1 MGFGSVLKNG
11 LSRRRFMKGA
21 LVGAGAMATGST
33 LGAWDIAQAMATGK
47 KAEDVRGYGVEPG
60 RVNIGSNENPLG
72 ASPRA
77 VAAIAE
83 NLHKINRYDFGV
95 DLPVRLN
102 KAHGVP
108 GVEDFEFNFG
118 DMRAF
123 MRFRELNRVMVTPG
137 SGPIL
142 QALAVIA
149 ANNGGECIEAVP
161 GYGSVSR
168 GFQSFQMMGKDVS
181 VVRVPTTAD
190 FVHDMD
196 AMKAAI
202 TPRTSL
208 IVITNPNNPTGTIV
222 PYDGLVSLV
231 DAAPEQAIV
240 LIDEAYIHFVRDPGY
255 QDAVQL
261 ALERNNVVVARTF
274 SKIYGLAGMR
284 IGYAVGSQ
292 RMMDMLMVHMG
303 FFGGGLSTLGMHAAL
318 AALDDHEFVD
328 RTKKVVS
335 DGKDYLAAEFDRL
348 GLAYTPSHGNYMIVD
363 IRRDS
368 RRMSGELR
376 RRGVMVRGGSGY
388 RTREVD
394 LLGNHLRVT
403 IGKPDELEVFVNEL
417 EDILGGT
424 NRG

>member
-11 LSRRRFMKGA
+11 FSRRRFMKGA
-21 LVGAGAMATGST
+21 LLGAGAVATGS
-33 LGAWDIAQAMATGK
+33 AWAVQEIAQAMATGK
-47 KAEDVRGYGVEPG
+47 KAGDVRGYGVEPG
-60 RVNIGSNENPLG
+60 RVQIGANENPLG

-102 KAHGVP
+102 KLHGVP
-108 GVEDFEFNFG
+108 GVEDFELSFE
-118 DMRAF
+118 DMRSF

-161 GYGSVSR
+161 GYGSVAR
-168 GFQSFQMMGKDVS
+168 GFQSFQMMGKNVS
-181 VVRVPTTAD
+181 VVRVPTTGD
-190 FVHDMD
+190 FVHDLG

-202 TPRTSL
+202 TPTTSL
-208 IVITNPNNPTGTIV
+208 IVVTNPNNPTGTIV
-222 PYDGLVSLV
+222 PYDELVSLV

-240 LIDEAYIHFVRDPGY
+240 LIDEAYIHFVRDPNY
-255 QDAVQL
+255 QDAVKL
-261 ALERNNVVVARTF
+261 ALERDNVVVARTF

-284 IGYAVGSQ
+284 IGYAVGGQ

-318 AALDDHEFVD
+318 AALDDDEFVD
-328 RTKKVVS
+328 RTLKIVN
-335 DGKDYLAAEFDRL
+335 DGKDYLSAEFDRL

-363 IRRDS
+363 VGRDS
-368 RRMSGELR
+368 RRMSGALF
-376 RRGVMVRGGSGY
+376 RRGVMVRSGSGY
-388 RTREVD
+388 RTREID

-417 EDILGGT
+417 EDILGGS
-424 NRG
+424 RQG

>member
-11 LSRRRFMKGA
+11 FTRRRFMKGA
-21 LVGAGAMATGST
+21 LVGAGALATGS
-33 LGAWDIAQAMATGK
+33 AWEIAQAMATGK
-47 KAEDVRGYGVEPG
+47 KAGDVRGYGVDPG
-60 RVNIGSNENPLG
+60 FVNIGANENPLG

-77 VAAIAE
+77 LAAIAE

-108 GVEDFEFNFG
+108 GVEDFELSFE
-118 DMRAF
+118 DMRSF

-149 ANNGGECIEAVP
+149 AGNGGECIEAVP
-161 GYGSVSR
+161 GYGQVSR
-168 GFQSFQMMGKDVS
+168 AFQSFQMAGKDVK
-181 VVRVPTTAD
+181 VVRVPTTGD
-190 FVHDMD
+190 FVHDLE

-202 TPRTSL
+202 TPRTTL
-208 IVITNPNNPTGTIV
+208 ITITNPNNPTGTIV
-222 PYDGLVSLV
+222 PYEELSAFV
-231 DAAPEQAIV
+231 DAVPPHATL
-240 LIDEAYIHFVRDPGY
+240 LIDEAYIHFVRDPDY
-255 QDAVQL
+255 QDAVKL
-261 ALERNNVVVARTF
+261 ALERENVVVARTF

-284 IGYAVGSQ
+284 IGYAVCSQ

-318 AALDDHEFVD
+318 AAMDDHEFVA
-328 RTKKVVS
+328 RTKKVVN
-335 DGKDYLAAEFDRL
+335 DGKDYLSAEFDRM

-363 IRRDS
+363 VKRDS
-368 RRMSGELR
+368 RRMGGALR
-376 RRGVMVRGGSGY
+376 ERGVMVRGGSGY
-388 RTREVD
+388 RTREVN

-417 EDILGGT
+417 EDILGGS
-424 NRG
+424 NQG

>member
-11 LSRRRFMKGA
+11 FTRRRFMKGA
-21 LVGAGAMATGST
+21 LLGAGAVATGS
-33 LGAWDIAQAMATGK
+33 AWEIAQAMATGK
-47 KAEDVRGYGVEPG
+47 KAGDVRGYGVEPG
-60 RVNIGSNENPLG
+60 RVQIGANENPLG

-102 KAHGVP
+102 KMHNVP
-108 GVEDFEFNFG
+108 GVEGFELSFE
-118 DMRAF
+118 DMRSF

-149 ANNGGECIEAVP
+149 AGNGGECIEAVP
-161 GYGSVSR
+161 GYGSVAR

-181 VVRVPTTAD
+181 VVRVPTTGD
-190 FVHDMD
+190 FVHDLG

-202 TPRTSL
+202 TPKTSL
-208 IVITNPNNPTGTIV
+208 IVVTNPNNPTGTIV
-222 PYDGLVSLV
+222 PYDELVSLV

-240 LIDEAYIHFVRDPGY
+240 LIDEAYIHFVRDPNY
-255 QDAVQL
+255 QDAVKL
-261 ALERNNVVVARTF
+261 ALERDNVVVARTF

-284 IGYAVGSQ
+284 IGYAVSGQ
-292 RMMDMLMVHMG
+292 RMMDMLMAHMG

-318 AALDDHEFVD
+318 AAIDDVEFVD
-328 RTKKVVS
+328 RTLKVVN
-335 DGKDYLAAEFDRL
+335 DGKDYLSTEFDRL

-363 IRRDS
+363 VGRDS
-368 RRMSGELR
+368 RRMSGELF
-376 RRGVMVRGGSGY
+376 RRGVMIRSGSGY
-388 RTREVD
+388 RTREID

-417 EDILGGT
+417 EDILGGS
-424 NRG
+424 RQG